1 METILSTLF
10 GIALLAL
17 LAYFV
22 AMCVFEA
29 VLALYRRLPEPARQR
44 VDRAVSNVTRSP
56 ASF

>member
-1 METILSTLF
+1 METILATVF

-29 VLALYRRLPEPARQR
+29 VLAVYRRLPEAARQR
-44 VDRAVSNVTRSP
+44 VDRAVNSMGRSP

>member
-10 GIALLAL
+10 GITLLAL

-29 VLALYRRLPEPARQR
+29 GLAVYRRLPEAARQR
-44 VDRAVSNVTRSP
+44 VDRAVNSMGRSP